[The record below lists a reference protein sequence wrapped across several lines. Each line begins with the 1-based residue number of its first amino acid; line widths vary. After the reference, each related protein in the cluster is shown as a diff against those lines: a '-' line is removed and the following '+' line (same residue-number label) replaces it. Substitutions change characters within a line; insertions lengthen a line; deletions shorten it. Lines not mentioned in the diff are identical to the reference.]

1 MVHSF
6 VKGGVRMEWLTNMN
20 RAIDYIEKNL
30 YGKIDY
36 EKTAREAC
44 CSVYHFQRM
53 FTFMTNITLS
63 EYVRRR
69 KMTLAAFDLQTSNI
83 KILDL
88 ALNYGYESP
97 EAFNRAFQSV
107 HGMPPTAARKVG
119 ADIKA
124 FPRISFQL
132 TVKGASEMKYKI
144 VEKKAFQVYG
154 IEEIF
159 DTRDGENLKAIP
171 DFWTEKLKNGE
182 YEKLLKSAG
191 FPSTVNAVCG
201 YRDCEGTRF
210 PYMLCVLKTPLSDT
224 KGYTVVDVP
233 EATWAVFVNEP
244 HNMED
249 TPKAVQE
256 LNARVYTDWLPT
268 ANYDMVDGYDFE
280 MYYSMEGRCYEEVWC
295 RVTPKKEK

>member
-154 IEEIF
+154 IEEI
-159 DTRDGENLKAIP
+159 LIP
-171 DFWTEKLKNGE
+171 GTEKI
-182 YEKLLKSAG
+182 
-191 FPSTVNAVCG
+191 
-201 YRDCEGTRF
+201 
-210 PYMLCVLKTPLSDT
+210 
-224 KGYTVVDVP
+224 
-233 EATWAVFVNEP
+233 
-244 HNMED
+244 
-249 TPKAVQE
+249 
-256 LNARVYTDWLPT
+256 
-268 ANYDMVDGYDFE
+268 
-280 MYYSMEGRCYEEVWC
+280 
-295 RVTPKKEK
+295 